1 MRGLLYN
8 GLVLSD
14 TQQRRDADCGPKRT
28 KNKRVTIIGHTGNV
42 GYTDSEYIVQDG
54 DREVSITAKDAYL
67 NYTILKPAYVLSI
80 KKFKSKFSNKREM
93 FITINDYVN
102 DLDTLDEDLMDNVKY
117 YCINVKEI
125 LMKIAEKI
133 NQKYSQDIKVI
144 LAEAP
149 DLMLTANE
157 RKHGLYNSYKDIEQS
172 LASSTIRFTR
182 ESYGK
187 LSESNL
193 RIGSDGSIDL
203 VFQDMEL
210 ESKVKMYGYGS
221 YGITKLRELIFSDA
235 VLDDIFSMLDEV
247 EAMTDSV
254 VMLKDF
260 MDKKAVLEKLNTIY
274 EIRALNDKLDRSGK
288 YNPHVL
294 EDKLDSIN
302 RYRSMIVEQFLQ
314 EVANA
319 VSYITDIFYLD
330 TMTGTNMVKEFIDI
344 FTKCKDNLNRLNAFV
359 KSEKGGE
366 DKNDDGPVLKVV
378 EDLTS
383 ECLLQKLARFAR
395 ISNYDNHIHIG
406 ADESL
411 MNNSFLDLRNSK
423 VLVIPMDIN
432 RTLVFNKDDFV
443 KSINDPKYS
452 AKLYNKNYE
461 NNLLVAVRRRM
472 ISISCNFVNLPD
484 DVVDIF
490 DDNRELLNK
499 ISSECDDISKG
510 NKDNNRGKGLRPDEL
525 SKLLRFS

>member
-80 KKFKSKFSNKREM
+80 KKFKSKFSNKKEM

-117 YCINVKEI
+117 YCINVKE
-125 LMKIAEKI
+125 LLEKIAEKI
-133 NQKYSQDIKVI
+133 NQKYSQKIKMV

-172 LASSTIRFTR
+172 LTSSTIRFTR

-203 VFQDMEL
+203 VFPDMEL
-210 ESKVKMYGYGS
+210 ESKVNMYGYGS
-221 YGITKLRELIFSDA
+221 YGITKLRELIFSDT

-247 EAMTDSV
+247 EARTDSV

-260 MDKKAVLEKLNTIY
+260 LETKEVVEKLDTIY
-274 EIRALNDKLDRSGK
+274 DIRALNDKIDRSGK
-288 YNPHVL
+288 YNPHPL

-344 FTKCKDNLNRLNAFV
+344 FTKYK
-359 KSEKGGE
+359 KGGKDE
-366 DKNDDGPVLKVV
+366 NGDKLVLKVAD
-378 EDLTS
+378 ELTS
-383 ECLLQKLARFAR
+383 ECLLQKLSKFAR

-411 MNNSFLDLRNSK
+411 FNKSTLDLMNSK

-432 RTLVFNKDDFV
+432 RTLVFNKEDLV
-443 KSINDPKYS
+443 KSIDDPKYS

-461 NNLLVAVRRRM
+461 NNLLVAVRRRI
-472 ISISCNFVNLPD
+472 ISISCNFVSLPD
-484 DVVDIF
+484 NAVGIF
-490 DDNRELLNK
+490 DNNRELLNMLA
-499 ISSECDDISKG
+499 SNCDDISNG
-510 NKDNNRGKGLRPDEL
+510 NEDINRNKGLRPDEL

>member
-42 GYTDSEYIVQDG
+42 GYTDLEYIVKDG

-117 YCINVKEI
+117 YCINVKE
-125 LMKIAEKI
+125 LLEKIAEKI
-133 NQKYSQDIKVI
+133 NQKYSQKIKLV
-144 LAEAP
+144 LPEAP
-149 DLMLTANE
+149 DLMLTAKE

-210 ESKVKMYGYGS
+210 ESKVNMYGYGS
-221 YGITKLRELIFSDA
+221 YGITKLRELIFSDT

-247 EAMTDSV
+247 EARTDSV

-260 MDKKAVLEKLNTIY
+260 LETKEVVEKLDTIY
-274 EIRALNDKLDRSGK
+274 DIRALNDKIDRSGK
-288 YNPHVL
+288 YNPHPL

-344 FTKCKDNLNRLNAFV
+344 FTKYK
-359 KSEKGGE
+359 KGGKDE
-366 DKNDDGPVLKVV
+366 NGDKLVLKIVD
-378 EDLTS
+378 ELTS
-383 ECLLQKLARFAR
+383 ECLLQKLSKFAR

-411 MNNSFLDLRNSK
+411 FNKSTLDLMNSK

-432 RTLVFNKDDFV
+432 RTLVFNKEDLA
-443 KSINDPKYS
+443 KSIDDPKYS

-472 ISISCNFVNLPD
+472 ISISCNFVSLPD
-484 DVVDIF
+484 NAVGIF
-490 DDNRELLNK
+490 DNNRELLNMLA
-499 ISSECDDISKG
+499 SNCDDISNG
-510 NKDNNRGKGLRPDEL
+510 NEDINRNKGLRPDEL

>member
-14 TQQRRDADCGPKRT
+14 TQQRRDSDCGPKRT

-117 YCINVKEI
+117 YCINVKE
-125 LMKIAEKI
+125 LLEKIAEKI
-133 NQKYSQDIKVI
+133 NQKYSQKIKLV
-144 LAEAP
+144 LPEAP

-210 ESKVKMYGYGS
+210 ESKVNMYGYGS
-221 YGITKLRELIFSDA
+221 YGITKLRELIFSDTI
-235 VLDDIFSMLDEV
+235 LDDIFSMLDEV
-247 EAMTDSV
+247 EARTDSV

-260 MDKKAVLEKLNTIY
+260 LETKEVVEKLDTIY
-274 EIRALNDKLDRSGK
+274 DIRALNDKIDRSGK
-288 YNPHVL
+288 YNPHPL

-344 FTKCKDNLNRLNAFV
+344 FTKYK
-359 KSEKGGE
+359 KGGKDE
-366 DKNDDGPVLKVV
+366 NGDKLVLKIVD
-378 EDLTS
+378 ELTS
-383 ECLLQKLARFAR
+383 ECLLQKLSKFAR

-411 MNNSFLDLRNSK
+411 FNKSTLDLMNSK

-432 RTLVFNKDDFV
+432 RTLVFNKEDLV
-443 KSINDPKYS
+443 KSIDDPKYS

-472 ISISCNFVNLPD
+472 ISISCNFVSLPD
-484 DVVDIF
+484 NAVGVF
-490 DDNRELLNK
+490 DNNRELLN
-499 ISSECDDISKG
+499 ILASNCDDISNG
-510 NKDNNRGKGLRPDEL
+510 NEDINRNKGLRPDEL

>member
-117 YCINVKEI
+117 YCINVKE
-125 LMKIAEKI
+125 LLEKIAEKI
-133 NQKYSQDIKVI
+133 NQKYSQKIKMV
-144 LAEAP
+144 LPEAP

-210 ESKVKMYGYGS
+210 ESKANMYGYGS
-221 YGITKLRELIFSDA
+221 YGITKLRELIFSDT

-247 EAMTDSV
+247 EARTDSV

-260 MDKKAVLEKLNTIY
+260 LETKEVVEKLDTIY
-274 EIRALNDKLDRSGK
+274 DIRALNDKIDRSGK
-288 YNPHVL
+288 YNPHPL

-344 FTKCKDNLNRLNAFV
+344 FTKYK
-359 KSEKGGE
+359 KGGKDE
-366 DKNDDGPVLKVV
+366 NGDKLVLKIVD
-378 EDLTS
+378 ELTS
-383 ECLLQKLARFAR
+383 ECLLQKLSKFAR

-411 MNNSFLDLRNSK
+411 FNKSTLDLMNSK

-432 RTLVFNKDDFV
+432 RTLVFNKEDLV
-443 KSINDPKYS
+443 KSIDDPKYS

-472 ISISCNFVNLPD
+472 ISISCNFVSLPD
-484 DVVDIF
+484 NSVGIF
-490 DDNRELLNK
+490 DNNRELLNMLA
-499 ISSECDDISKG
+499 SNCDDISNG
-510 NKDNNRGKGLRPDEL
+510 NEDINRNKGLRPDEL

>member
-28 KNKRVTIIGHTGNV
+28 KNKRITIIGHTGNV

-93 FITINDYVN
+93 FITINDYMN

-117 YCINVKEI
+117 YCINVKE
-125 LMKIAEKI
+125 LLEKIAEKI
-133 NQKYSQDIKVI
+133 NQKYSQKIKLV
-144 LAEAP
+144 LPEAP

-157 RKHGLYNSYKDIEQS
+157 RKHSLYNSYKDIEQS

-210 ESKVKMYGYGS
+210 ESKVNMYGYGS
-221 YGITKLRELIFSDA
+221 YGITKLRELIFSDT

-247 EAMTDSV
+247 EARTDSV

-260 MDKKAVLEKLNTIY
+260 LETKEVVEKLDTIY
-274 EIRALNDKLDRSGK
+274 DIRALNDKIDRSGK
-288 YNPHVL
+288 YNPHQL

-344 FTKCKDNLNRLNAFV
+344 FTKYK
-359 KSEKGGE
+359 KGGKDE
-366 DKNDDGPVLKVV
+366 NGDKLVLKIVD
-378 EDLTS
+378 ELTS
-383 ECLLQKLARFAR
+383 ECLLQKLSKFAR

-411 MNNSFLDLRNSK
+411 FNKSTLDLMNSK

-432 RTLVFNKDDFV
+432 RTLVFNKEDLA
-443 KSINDPKYS
+443 KSIDDPKYS

-472 ISISCNFVNLPD
+472 ISISCNFVSLPD
-484 DVVDIF
+484 NAIGVF
-490 DDNRELLNK
+490 DNNRELLNMLA
-499 ISSECDDISKG
+499 SNCDDISNG
-510 NKDNNRGKGLRPDEL
+510 NEDINRNKGLRPDEL

>member
-80 KKFKSKFSNKREM
+80 KKFKSKFGNKREM

-117 YCINVKEI
+117 YCINVKE
-125 LMKIAEKI
+125 LLEKIAEKI
-133 NQKYSQDIKVI
+133 NQKYSQKIKLV
-144 LAEAP
+144 LPEAP

-210 ESKVKMYGYGS
+210 ESKVNMYGYGS
-221 YGITKLRELIFSDA
+221 YGITKLRELIFSDT

-247 EAMTDSV
+247 EARTDSV

-260 MDKKAVLEKLNTIY
+260 LETKEVVEKLDTIY
-274 EIRALNDKLDRSGK
+274 DIRALNDKIDRSGK
-288 YNPHVL
+288 YNPHPL

-314 EVANA
+314 EVSNA

-344 FTKCKDNLNRLNAFV
+344 FTKYN
-359 KSEKGGE
+359 KGGKDE
-366 DKNDDGPVLKVV
+366 NGDKLVLKIVD
-378 EDLTS
+378 ELTS
-383 ECLLQKLARFAR
+383 ECLLQKLSKFAR

-411 MNNSFLDLRNSK
+411 FNKSTLDLMNSK

-432 RTLVFNKDDFV
+432 RTLVFNKEDLA
-443 KSINDPKYS
+443 KSIDDPKYS

-461 NNLLVAVRRRM
+461 NNLLVAVRRRI
-472 ISISCNFVNLPD
+472 ISISCNFVSLPD
-484 DVVDIF
+484 NAVGIF
-490 DDNRELLNK
+490 DNNRELLNMLA
-499 ISSECDDISKG
+499 SNCDDISNG
-510 NKDNNRGKGLRPDEL
+510 NEDINRNKGLRPDEL

>member
-125 LMKIAEKI
+125 LEKIAEKI
-133 NQKYSQDIKVI
+133 NQKYSQKIKMV
-144 LAEAP
+144 LPEAP

-210 ESKVKMYGYGS
+210 ESKVNMYGYGS
-221 YGITKLRELIFSDA
+221 YGITKLRELIFSDT

-247 EAMTDSV
+247 EARTDSV

-260 MDKKAVLEKLNTIY
+260 LETKEVVEKLDTIY
-274 EIRALNDKLDRSGK
+274 DIRALNDKIDRSGK
-288 YNPHVL
+288 YNPHPL

-344 FTKCKDNLNRLNAFV
+344 FTKYK
-359 KSEKGGE
+359 KGGKDE
-366 DKNDDGPVLKVV
+366 NGDKLVLKIVD
-378 EDLTS
+378 ELTS
-383 ECLLQKLARFAR
+383 ECLLQKLSKFAR

-411 MNNSFLDLRNSK
+411 FNKSTLDLMNSK

-432 RTLVFNKDDFV
+432 RTLVFNKEDFV

-461 NNLLVAVRRRM
+461 NNLLVAVRRRI
-472 ISISCNFVNLPD
+472 ISISCNFVSLPD
-484 DVVDIF
+484 NSVGIF
-490 DDNRELLNK
+490 DNNRELLNMLA
-499 ISSECDDISKG
+499 SNCDDISNG
-510 NKDNNRGKGLRPDEL
+510 NEDINRNKGLRPDEL

>member
-102 DLDTLDEDLMDNVKY
+102 DIDTLDEDLMDNVKY
-117 YCINVKEI
+117 YCINVKE
-125 LMKIAEKI
+125 LLEKIAEKI
-133 NQKYSQDIKVI
+133 NQKYSQKIKMV

-172 LASSTIRFTR
+172 LTSSTIRFTR

-203 VFQDMEL
+203 VFPDMEL
-210 ESKVKMYGYGS
+210 ESKVNMYGYGS
-221 YGITKLRELIFSDA
+221 YGITKLRELIFSDT

-247 EAMTDSV
+247 EARTDSV

-260 MDKKAVLEKLNTIY
+260 LETKEVVEKLDTIY
-274 EIRALNDKLDRSGK
+274 DIRALNDKIDRSGK
-288 YNPHVL
+288 YNPHPL

-344 FTKCKDNLNRLNAFV
+344 FTKYK
-359 KSEKGGE
+359 KGGKDE
-366 DKNDDGPVLKVV
+366 NGDKLVLKVAD
-378 EDLTS
+378 ELTS
-383 ECLLQKLARFAR
+383 ECLLQKLSKFAR

-411 MNNSFLDLRNSK
+411 FNKSTLDLMNSK

-432 RTLVFNKDDFV
+432 RTLVFNKEDFV

-472 ISISCNFVNLPD
+472 ISISCNFVSLPD
-484 DVVDIF
+484 NAVGIF
-490 DDNRELLNK
+490 DNNRELLNMLA
-499 ISSECDDISKG
+499 SNCDDISNG
-510 NKDNNRGKGLRPDEL
+510 NEDINRNKGLRPDEL

>member
-125 LMKIAEKI
+125 LVKIAEKI
-133 NQKYSQDIKVI
+133 NQKYSQKIKLV
-144 LAEAP
+144 LPEAP

-210 ESKVKMYGYGS
+210 ESKVNMYGYGS
-221 YGITKLRELIFSDA
+221 YGITKLRELIFSDT

-247 EAMTDSV
+247 EARTDSV

-260 MDKKAVLEKLNTIY
+260 LETKEVVEKLDTIY
-274 EIRALNDKLDRSGK
+274 DIRALNDKIDRSGK
-288 YNPHVL
+288 YNPHPL

-344 FTKCKDNLNRLNAFV
+344 FTKYK
-359 KSEKGGE
+359 KGGKDE
-366 DKNDDGPVLKVV
+366 NGDKLVLKIVD
-378 EDLTS
+378 ELTS
-383 ECLLQKLARFAR
+383 ECLLQKLSKFAR

-411 MNNSFLDLRNSK
+411 FNKSTLDLMNSK

-432 RTLVFNKDDFV
+432 RTLVFNKEDLV
-443 KSINDPKYS
+443 KSIDDPKYS

-472 ISISCNFVNLPD
+472 ISISCNFVSLPD
-484 DVVDIF
+484 NAIGVF
-490 DDNRELLNK
+490 DNNRELLNMLA
-499 ISSECDDISKG
+499 SNCDDISNG
-510 NKDNNRGKGLRPDEL
+510 NEDINRNKGLRPDEL

>member
-54 DREVSITAKDAYL
+54 DRKVSITAKDAYL

-80 KKFKSKFSNKREM
+80 KKFKSKFGNKREV

-117 YCINVKEI
+117 YCINVKE
-125 LMKIAEKI
+125 LLEKIAEKI
-133 NQKYSQDIKVI
+133 NQKYSQKIKLV
-144 LAEAP
+144 LPEAP

-210 ESKVKMYGYGS
+210 ESKVNMYGYGS
-221 YGITKLRELIFSDA
+221 YGITKLRELIFSDT

-247 EAMTDSV
+247 EARTDSV

-260 MDKKAVLEKLNTIY
+260 LETKEVVEKLDTIY
-274 EIRALNDKLDRSGK
+274 DIRALNDKIDRSGK
-288 YNPHVL
+288 YNPHPL

-314 EVANA
+314 EVANV

-344 FTKCKDNLNRLNAFV
+344 FTKYK
-359 KSEKGGE
+359 KGGKDE
-366 DKNDDGPVLKVV
+366 NGDKLVLKIVD
-378 EDLTS
+378 ELTS
-383 ECLLQKLARFAR
+383 ECLLQKLSKFAR

-411 MNNSFLDLRNSK
+411 FNKSTLDLMNSK

-432 RTLVFNKDDFV
+432 RTLVFNKEDLA
-443 KSINDPKYS
+443 KSIDDPKYS

-472 ISISCNFVNLPD
+472 ISISCNFVSLPD
-484 DVVDIF
+484 NAVGVF
-490 DDNRELLNK
+490 DNNRELLNMLA
-499 ISSECDDISKG
+499 SNCDDISNG
-510 NKDNNRGKGLRPDEL
+510 NEDINRNKGLRPDEL

>member
-117 YCINVKEI
+117 YCINVKE
-125 LMKIAEKI
+125 LLEKIAEKI
-133 NQKYSQDIKVI
+133 NQKYSQKIKLV
-144 LAEAP
+144 LPEAP

-210 ESKVKMYGYGS
+210 ESKVNMYGYGS
-221 YGITKLRELIFSDA
+221 YGITKLRELIFSDT

-247 EAMTDSV
+247 EARTDSV

-260 MDKKAVLEKLNTIY
+260 LETKEVVEKLDTIY
-274 EIRALNDKLDRSGK
+274 DIRALNDKIDRSGK
-288 YNPHVL
+288 YNPHPL

-344 FTKCKDNLNRLNAFV
+344 FTKYK
-359 KSEKGGE
+359 KGGKDE
-366 DKNDDGPVLKVV
+366 NGDKLVLKIVD
-378 EDLTS
+378 ELTS

-411 MNNSFLDLRNSK
+411 FNKSTLDLMNSK

-432 RTLVFNKDDFV
+432 RTLVFNKEDLV
-443 KSINDPKYS
+443 KSIDDPKYS

-461 NNLLVAVRRRM
+461 NNLLVAVRRRI
-472 ISISCNFVNLPD
+472 ISISCNFVSLPD
-484 DVVDIF
+484 NSVGIF
-490 DDNRELLNK
+490 DNNRELLNMLA
-499 ISSECDDISKG
+499 SNCDDISNG
-510 NKDNNRGKGLRPDEL
+510 NEDINRNKGLRPDEL

>member
-28 KNKRVTIIGHTGNV
+28 KSKRVTIIGHTGNV
-42 GYTDSEYIVQDG
+42 GYTDLEYLVKDG

-67 NYTILKPAYVLSI
+67 NYTSLKPAYVLSI

-125 LMKIAEKI
+125 LVKIADKI

-210 ESKVKMYGYGS
+210 ESKVNMYGYGS
-221 YGITKLRELIFSDA
+221 YGITKLRELIFSDT
-235 VLDDIFSMLDEV
+235 VLDDIFSMLDGV
-247 EAMTDSV
+247 EARTDSV

-260 MDKKAVLEKLNTIY
+260 LETKEVVEKLDTIY
-274 EIRALNDKLDRSGK
+274 DIRALHDKIDRSGK
-288 YNPHVL
+288 YNPHPL

-344 FTKCKDNLNRLNAFV
+344 FTKYK
-359 KSEKGGE
+359 KGGKDE
-366 DKNDDGPVLKVV
+366 NGDKLVLKIVD
-378 EDLTS
+378 ELTS
-383 ECLLQKLARFAR
+383 ECLLQKLSKFAR

-411 MNNSFLDLRNSK
+411 FNKSTLDLMNSK

-432 RTLVFNKDDFV
+432 RTLVFNKEDLA
-443 KSINDPKYS
+443 KSIDDPKYS

-472 ISISCNFVNLPD
+472 ISISCNFVSLPD
-484 DVVDIF
+484 NAVGVF
-490 DDNRELLNK
+490 DNNRELLNMLA
-499 ISSECDDISKG
+499 SNCDDISNG
-510 NKDNNRGKGLRPDEL
+510 NEDINRNKGLRPDEL

>member
-117 YCINVKEI
+117 YCINVKE
-125 LMKIAEKI
+125 LLEKIAEKI
-133 NQKYSQDIKVI
+133 NQKYSQKIKLV
-144 LAEAP
+144 LPEAP

-210 ESKVKMYGYGS
+210 ESKVNMYGYGS
-221 YGITKLRELIFSDA
+221 YGITKLRELIFSDT

-247 EAMTDSV
+247 EARTDSV

-260 MDKKAVLEKLNTIY
+260 LETKEVVEKLDTIY
-274 EIRALNDKLDRSGK
+274 DIRALNDKIDRSGK
-288 YNPHVL
+288 YNPHPL

-344 FTKCKDNLNRLNAFV
+344 FTKYK
-359 KSEKGGE
+359 KGGKDE
-366 DKNDDGPVLKVV
+366 NGDKLVLKIVD
-378 EDLTS
+378 ELTS
-383 ECLLQKLARFAR
+383 ECLLQKLSKFAR

-411 MNNSFLDLRNSK
+411 FNKSTLDLMNSK

-432 RTLVFNKDDFV
+432 RTLVFNKEDLV
-443 KSINDPKYS
+443 KSIDDPKYS

-461 NNLLVAVRRRM
+461 NNLLVAVRRRI
-472 ISISCNFVNLPD
+472 ISISCNFVSLPD
-484 DVVDIF
+484 NSVGIF
-490 DDNRELLNK
+490 DNNRELLNMLA
-499 ISSECDDISKG
+499 SNCDDISNG
-510 NKDNNRGKGLRPDEL
+510 NEDINRNKGLRPDEL

>member
-80 KKFKSKFSNKREM
+80 KKFKSKFSNKKEM

-117 YCINVKEI
+117 YCINVKE
-125 LMKIAEKI
+125 LLEKIAEKI
-133 NQKYSQDIKVI
+133 NQKYSQKIKMV
-144 LAEAP
+144 LPEAP

-203 VFQDMEL
+203 VFPDMEL
-210 ESKVKMYGYGS
+210 ESKVNMYGYGS
-221 YGITKLRELIFSDA
+221 YGITKLRELIFSDT

-247 EAMTDSV
+247 EARTDSV

-260 MDKKAVLEKLNTIY
+260 LETKEVVEKLDTIY
-274 EIRALNDKLDRSGK
+274 DIRALNDKIDRSGK
-288 YNPHVL
+288 YNPHPL

-344 FTKCKDNLNRLNAFV
+344 FTKYK
-359 KSEKGGE
+359 KGGKDE
-366 DKNDDGPVLKVV
+366 NGDKLVLKIVD
-378 EDLTS
+378 ELTS
-383 ECLLQKLARFAR
+383 ECLLQKLSKFAR

-411 MNNSFLDLRNSK
+411 FNKSTLDLMNSK

-432 RTLVFNKDDFV
+432 RTLVFNKEDLV
-443 KSINDPKYS
+443 KSIDDPKYS

-472 ISISCNFVNLPD
+472 ISISCNFVSLPD
-484 DVVDIF
+484 NSVGIF
-490 DDNRELLNK
+490 DNNRELLNMLA
-499 ISSECDDISKG
+499 SNCDDISNG
-510 NKDNNRGKGLRPDEL
+510 NEDINRNKGLRPDEL

>member
-28 KNKRVTIIGHTGNV
+28 KNKKVTIIGHTGNV

-117 YCINVKEI
+117 YCINVKE
-125 LMKIAEKI
+125 LLEKIAEKI
-133 NQKYSQDIKVI
+133 NQKYSQKIKLI
-144 LAEAP
+144 LPEAP

-210 ESKVKMYGYGS
+210 ESKVNMYGYGS
-221 YGITKLRELIFSDA
+221 YGITKLRELIFSDT

-247 EAMTDSV
+247 EARTDSV

-260 MDKKAVLEKLNTIY
+260 LETKEVVEKLDTIY
-274 EIRALNDKLDRSGK
+274 DIRALNDKIDRSGK
-288 YNPHVL
+288 YNPHPL

-344 FTKCKDNLNRLNAFV
+344 FTKYK
-359 KSEKGGE
+359 KGGKDE
-366 DKNDDGPVLKVV
+366 NGDKLVLKIVD
-378 EDLTS
+378 ELTS
-383 ECLLQKLARFAR
+383 ECLLQKLSKFAR

-411 MNNSFLDLRNSK
+411 FNKSTLDLMNSK

-472 ISISCNFVNLPD
+472 ISISCNFVSLPD
-484 DVVDIF
+484 NSVGIF
-490 DDNRELLNK
+490 DNNRELLNMLA
-499 ISSECDDISKG
+499 SNCDDISNG
-510 NKDNNRGKGLRPDEL
+510 NEDINRNKGLRPDEL

>member
-117 YCINVKEI
+117 YCINVKE
-125 LMKIAEKI
+125 LLEKIAEKI
-133 NQKYSQDIKVI
+133 NQKYSQKIKLV
-144 LAEAP
+144 LPEAP
-149 DLMLTANE
+149 DLMLTAKE

-210 ESKVKMYGYGS
+210 ESKVNMYGYGS
-221 YGITKLRELIFSDA
+221 YGITKLRELIFSDT

-247 EAMTDSV
+247 EVKTDSV

-260 MDKKAVLEKLNTIY
+260 METKEVTEKLNTIY
-274 EIRALNDKLDRSGK
+274 EIRALNDKLDRTGK
-288 YNPHVL
+288 YNPHAL

-344 FTKCKDNLNRLNAFV
+344 FTKYK
-359 KSEKGGE
+359 KGGKDE
-366 DKNDDGPVLKVV
+366 NGDKLVLKIVD
-378 EDLTS
+378 ELTS
-383 ECLLQKLARFAR
+383 ECLLQKLSKFAR

-411 MNNSFLDLRNSK
+411 FNKSTLDLMNSK

-432 RTLVFNKDDFV
+432 RTLVFNKEDLV
-443 KSINDPKYS
+443 KSIDDPKYS

-461 NNLLVAVRRRM
+461 NNLLVAVRRRI
-472 ISISCNFVNLPD
+472 ISISCNFVSLPD
-484 DVVDIF
+484 NAIGVF
-490 DDNRELLNK
+490 DNNRELLNMLA
-499 ISSECDDISKG
+499 SNCDDISNG
-510 NKDNNRGKGLRPDEL
+510 NEDINRNKGLRPDEL

>member
-93 FITINDYVN
+93 FVTINGYVN

-125 LMKIAEKI
+125 LVKLADKI
-133 NQKYSQDIKVI
+133 NQKYSQKIKVV

-149 DLMLTANE
+149 DLMLTADE

-172 LASSTIRFTR
+172 LTSSTIRFTR

-210 ESKVKMYGYGS
+210 ESKVNMYGYGS
-221 YGITKLRELIFSDA
+221 YGITKLRELIFSDT

-247 EAMTDSV
+247 EARTDSV

-260 MDKKAVLEKLNTIY
+260 LETKEVVEKLDTIY
-274 EIRALNDKLDRSGK
+274 DIRALNDKIDRSGK
-288 YNPHVL
+288 YNPHPL

-314 EVANA
+314 EIANA

-344 FTKCKDNLNRLNAFV
+344 FTKYK
-359 KSEKGGE
+359 KGGKDE
-366 DKNDDGPVLKVV
+366 NDDGLVLKIVD
-378 EDLTS
+378 ELTS
-383 ECLLQKLARFAR
+383 ECLLQKLSKFAR

-411 MNNSFLDLRNSK
+411 FNNSSLDLMNSK

-472 ISISCNFVNLPD
+472 ISISCNFVSLPD
-484 DVVDIF
+484 NSVGIF
-490 DDNRELLNK
+490 DNNRELLNMLA
-499 ISSECDDISKG
+499 SNCDDISNG
-510 NKDNNRGKGLRPDEL
+510 NEDINRNKGLRPDEL

>member
-54 DREVSITAKDAYL
+54 DRKVSITAKDAYL

-80 KKFKSKFSNKREM
+80 KKFKSKFGNKREM

-117 YCINVKEI
+117 YCINVKE
-125 LMKIAEKI
+125 LLEKIAEKI
-133 NQKYSQDIKVI
+133 NQKYSQKIKLV
-144 LAEAP
+144 LPEAP

-210 ESKVKMYGYGS
+210 ESKVNMYGYGS
-221 YGITKLRELIFSDA
+221 YGITKLRELIFSDT

-247 EAMTDSV
+247 EARTDSI

-260 MDKKAVLEKLNTIY
+260 LETKEVVEKLDTIY
-274 EIRALNDKLDRSGK
+274 DIRALNDKIDRSGK
-288 YNPHVL
+288 YNPHPL

-344 FTKCKDNLNRLNAFV
+344 FTKYK
-359 KSEKGGE
+359 KGGKDE
-366 DKNDDGPVLKVV
+366 NGDKLVLKIVD
-378 EDLTS
+378 ELTS
-383 ECLLQKLARFAR
+383 ECLLQKLSKFAR

-411 MNNSFLDLRNSK
+411 FNKSTLDLMNSK

-432 RTLVFNKDDFV
+432 RTLVFNKEDLA
-443 KSINDPKYS
+443 KSIDDPKYS

-472 ISISCNFVNLPD
+472 ISISCNFVSLPD
-484 DVVDIF
+484 NAVGVF
-490 DDNRELLNK
+490 DNNRELLNMLA
-499 ISSECDDISKG
+499 SNCDDISNG
-510 NKDNNRGKGLRPDEL
+510 NEDINRNKGLRPDEL

>member
-80 KKFKSKFSNKREM
+80 KKFKSKFSNTREM

-102 DLDTLDEDLMDNVKY
+102 DIDTLDEDLMDNVKY

-125 LMKIAEKI
+125 LVKIADKI

-149 DLMLTANE
+149 DLMLTAKE

-210 ESKVKMYGYGS
+210 ESKVNMYGYGS
-221 YGITKLRELIFSDA
+221 YGITKLRELIFSDT

-247 EAMTDSV
+247 EARTDSV

-260 MDKKAVLEKLNTIY
+260 METKEVTEKLNTIY
-274 EIRALNDKLDRSGK
+274 EIRALNDKLDRTGK
-288 YNPHVL
+288 YNPHAL

-344 FTKCKDNLNRLNAFV
+344 FTKYK
-359 KSEKGGE
+359 KGGKDE
-366 DKNDDGPVLKVV
+366 NGDKLVLKIVD
-378 EDLTS
+378 ELTS
-383 ECLLQKLARFAR
+383 ECLLQKLSKFAR

-411 MNNSFLDLRNSK
+411 FNKSTLDLMNSK

-432 RTLVFNKDDFV
+432 RTLVFNKEDLV
-443 KSINDPKYS
+443 KSIDDPKYS

-461 NNLLVAVRRRM
+461 NNLLVAVRRRI
-472 ISISCNFVNLPD
+472 ISISCNFVSLPD
-484 DVVDIF
+484 NAIGVF
-490 DDNRELLNK
+490 DNNRELLNMLA
-499 ISSECDDISKG
+499 SNCDDISNG
-510 NKDNNRGKGLRPDEL
+510 NEDINRNKGLRPDEL

>member
-67 NYTILKPAYVLSI
+67 NYTILKPTYVLSI

-117 YCINVKEI
+117 YCINVKE
-125 LMKIAEKI
+125 LLVKIADKI
-133 NQKYSQDIKVI
+133 NQKYSQKIKIV

-210 ESKVKMYGYGS
+210 ESKVNMYGYGS
-221 YGITKLRELIFSDA
+221 YGITKLRELIFSDSI
-235 VLDDIFSMLDEV
+235 LDDIFSMLNEV
-247 EAMTDSV
+247 EVKTDSV

-260 MDKKAVLEKLNTIY
+260 LETKEVAEKLNTIY
-274 EIRALNDKLDRSGK
+274 EIRALNDKLERSGK
-288 YNPHVL
+288 YNPHAL

-344 FTKCKDNLNRLNAFV
+344 FTKCK
-359 KSEKGGE
+359 KGGK
-366 DKNDDGPVLKVV
+366 DKNDDKLVLKVV
-378 EDLTS
+378 DELTS
-383 ECLLQKLARFAR
+383 ECLLQKLSKFAR

-411 MNNSFLDLRNSK
+411 FNTSSLDLMNSK

-432 RTLVFNKDDFV
+432 RTLVFNKEDFV

-472 ISISCNFVNLPD
+472 ISISCNFVSLPD
-484 DVVDIF
+484 NAVGIF
-490 DDNRELLNK
+490 DNNRELLNMLA
-499 ISSECDDISKG
+499 SNCDDISNG
-510 NKDNNRGKGLRPDEL
+510 NEDINRNKGLRPDEL

>member
-117 YCINVKEI
+117 YCINVKE
-125 LMKIAEKI
+125 LLEKIAEKI
-133 NQKYSQDIKVI
+133 NQKYSQKIKLV
-144 LAEAP
+144 LPEAP

-210 ESKVKMYGYGS
+210 ESKVNMYGYGS
-221 YGITKLRELIFSDA
+221 YGITKLRELIFSDT

-247 EAMTDSV
+247 EARTDSV

-260 MDKKAVLEKLNTIY
+260 LETKEVVEKLDTIY
-274 EIRALNDKLDRSGK
+274 DIRALNDKIDRSGK
-288 YNPHVL
+288 YNPHPL

-344 FTKCKDNLNRLNAFV
+344 FTKYK
-359 KSEKGGE
+359 KGGKDE
-366 DKNDDGPVLKVV
+366 NGDKLVLKIVD
-378 EDLTS
+378 ELTS
-383 ECLLQKLARFAR
+383 ECLLQKLSKFAR

-411 MNNSFLDLRNSK
+411 FNKSTLDLMNSK

-432 RTLVFNKDDFV
+432 RTLVFNKEDLA
-443 KSINDPKYS
+443 KSIDDPKYS

-472 ISISCNFVNLPD
+472 ISISCNFVSLPD
-484 DVVDIF
+484 NAVGVF
-490 DDNRELLNK
+490 DNNRELLNMLA
-499 ISSECDDISKG
+499 SNCDDISNG
-510 NKDNNRGKGLRPDEL
+510 NEDINRNKGLRPDEL

>member
-117 YCINVKEI
+117 YCINVKE
-125 LMKIAEKI
+125 LLEKIAEKI
-133 NQKYSQDIKVI
+133 NQKYSQKIKLV
-144 LAEAP
+144 LPEAP
-149 DLMLTANE
+149 DLMLTAKE

-210 ESKVKMYGYGS
+210 ESKVNMYGYGS
-221 YGITKLRELIFSDA
+221 YGITKLRELIFSDT

-247 EAMTDSV
+247 EAKTDSV

-260 MDKKAVLEKLNTIY
+260 METKEVTEKLNTIY
-274 EIRALNDKLDRSGK
+274 EIRALNDKLDRTGK
-288 YNPHVL
+288 YNPHAL

-344 FTKCKDNLNRLNAFV
+344 FTKYK
-359 KSEKGGE
+359 KGGKDE
-366 DKNDDGPVLKVV
+366 NGDKLVLKIVD
-378 EDLTS
+378 ELTS
-383 ECLLQKLARFAR
+383 ECLLQKLSKFAR

-411 MNNSFLDLRNSK
+411 FNKSTLDLMNSK

-432 RTLVFNKDDFV
+432 RTLVFNKEDLV
-443 KSINDPKYS
+443 KSIDDPKYS

-461 NNLLVAVRRRM
+461 NNLLVAVRRRI
-472 ISISCNFVNLPD
+472 ISISCNFVSLPD
-484 DVVDIF
+484 NAIGVF
-490 DDNRELLNK
+490 DNNRELLNMLA
-499 ISSECDDISKG
+499 SNCDDISNG
-510 NKDNNRGKGLRPDEL
+510 NEDINRNKGLRPDEL

>member
-80 KKFKSKFSNKREM
+80 KKFKSKFGNKREM

-117 YCINVKEI
+117 YCINVKE
-125 LMKIAEKI
+125 LLEKIAEKI
-133 NQKYSQDIKVI
+133 NQKYSQKIKLV
-144 LAEAP
+144 LPEAP

-157 RKHGLYNSYKDIEQS
+157 RKHCLYNSYKDIEQS

-210 ESKVKMYGYGS
+210 ESKVNMYGYGS
-221 YGITKLRELIFSDA
+221 YGITKLRELIFSDT

-247 EAMTDSV
+247 EARTDSV

-260 MDKKAVLEKLNTIY
+260 LETKEVVEKLDTIY
-274 EIRALNDKLDRSGK
+274 DIRALNDKIDRSGK
-288 YNPHVL
+288 YNPHPL

-344 FTKCKDNLNRLNAFV
+344 FTKYK
-359 KSEKGGE
+359 KGGKDE
-366 DKNDDGPVLKVV
+366 NGDKLVLKIVD
-378 EDLTS
+378 ELTS
-383 ECLLQKLARFAR
+383 ECLLQKLSKFAR

-411 MNNSFLDLRNSK
+411 FNKSTLDLMNSK

-432 RTLVFNKDDFV
+432 RTLVFNKEDLV
-443 KSINDPKYS
+443 KSIDDPKYS

-461 NNLLVAVRRRM
+461 NNLLVAVRRRI
-472 ISISCNFVNLPD
+472 ISISCNFVSLPD
-484 DVVDIF
+484 NAIGVF
-490 DDNRELLNK
+490 DNNRELLNMLA
-499 ISSECDDISKG
+499 SNCDDISNG
-510 NKDNNRGKGLRPDEL
+510 NEDINRNKGLRPDEL

>member
-80 KKFKSKFSNKREM
+80 KKFKSKFGNKREM

-102 DLDTLDEDLMDNVKY
+102 DIDTLDEDLMDNVKY
-117 YCINVKEI
+117 YCINVKE
-125 LMKIAEKI
+125 LLEKIAEKI
-133 NQKYSQDIKVI
+133 NQKYSQKIKLV
-144 LAEAP
+144 LPEAP

-210 ESKVKMYGYGS
+210 ESKINMYGYGS
-221 YGITKLRELIFSDA
+221 YGITKLRELIFSDT

-247 EAMTDSV
+247 EARTNSV

-260 MDKKAVLEKLNTIY
+260 LETKEVVEKLDTIY
-274 EIRALNDKLDRSGK
+274 DIRALNDKIDRSGK
-288 YNPHVL
+288 YNPHPL

-344 FTKCKDNLNRLNAFV
+344 FTKYK
-359 KSEKGGE
+359 KGGKDE
-366 DKNDDGPVLKVV
+366 NGDKLVLKIVD
-378 EDLTS
+378 ELTS
-383 ECLLQKLARFAR
+383 ECLLQKLSKFAR

-411 MNNSFLDLRNSK
+411 FNKSTLDLMNSK

-432 RTLVFNKDDFV
+432 RTLVFNKEDFA

>member
-80 KKFKSKFSNKREM
+80 KKFKNKFGNKREM

-117 YCINVKEI
+117 YCINVKE
-125 LMKIAEKI
+125 LLEKIAEKI
-133 NQKYSQDIKVI
+133 NQKYSQKIKMV
-144 LAEAP
+144 LSEAP

-203 VFQDMEL
+203 VFPDMEL
-210 ESKVKMYGYGS
+210 ESKANMYGYGS
-221 YGITKLRELIFSDA
+221 YGITKLRELIFSDT
-235 VLDDIFSMLDEV
+235 VLDNIFSMLDEV
-247 EAMTDSV
+247 EARTDSV

-260 MDKKAVLEKLNTIY
+260 LETKEVVEKLDTIY
-274 EIRALNDKLDRSGK
+274 DIRALNDKIDRSGK
-288 YNPHVL
+288 YNPHPL

-344 FTKCKDNLNRLNAFV
+344 FTKYK
-359 KSEKGGE
+359 KGGKDE
-366 DKNDDGPVLKVV
+366 NGDKLVLKIVD
-378 EDLTS
+378 ELTS
-383 ECLLQKLARFAR
+383 ECLLQKLSKFAR

-411 MNNSFLDLRNSK
+411 FNKSTLDLMNSK

-432 RTLVFNKDDFV
+432 RTLVFNKEDLA
-443 KSINDPKYS
+443 KSIDDPKYS

-472 ISISCNFVNLPD
+472 ISISCNFVSLPD
-484 DVVDIF
+484 NAVGVF
-490 DDNRELLNK
+490 DNNRELLNMLA
-499 ISSECDDISKG
+499 SNCDDISNG
-510 NKDNNRGKGLRPDEL
+510 NEDINRNKGLRPDEL

>member
-80 KKFKSKFSNKREM
+80 KKFKSKFNNKREM
-93 FITINDYVN
+93 FITINDYAN

-117 YCINVKEI
+117 YCINVKE
-125 LMKIAEKI
+125 LLEKIAEKI
-133 NQKYSQDIKVI
+133 NQKYSQKIKMV

-210 ESKVKMYGYGS
+210 ESKVNMYGYGS
-221 YGITKLRELIFSDA
+221 YGITKLRELIFSDT

-247 EAMTDSV
+247 EARTDSV

-260 MDKKAVLEKLNTIY
+260 LETKEVVEKLDTIY
-274 EIRALNDKLDRSGK
+274 DIRALNDKIDRSGK
-288 YNPHVL
+288 YNPHPL

-344 FTKCKDNLNRLNAFV
+344 FTKYK
-359 KSEKGGE
+359 KGGKDE
-366 DKNDDGPVLKVV
+366 NGDKLVLKIVD
-378 EDLTS
+378 ELTS
-383 ECLLQKLARFAR
+383 ECLLQKLSKFAR

-411 MNNSFLDLRNSK
+411 FNKSTLDLMNSK

-432 RTLVFNKDDFV
+432 RTLVFNKEDLA
-443 KSINDPKYS
+443 KSIDDPKYS

-461 NNLLVAVRRRM
+461 NNLLVAVRRRI
-472 ISISCNFVNLPD
+472 ISISCNFVSLPD
-484 DVVDIF
+484 NAVGIF
-490 DDNRELLNK
+490 DNNRELLNMLA
-499 ISSECDDISKG
+499 SNCDDISNG
-510 NKDNNRGKGLRPDEL
+510 NEDINRNKGLRPDEL

>member
-67 NYTILKPAYVLSI
+67 NYTILKPTYVLSI
-80 KKFKSKFSNKREM
+80 KKFKNKFGNKREM

-117 YCINVKEI
+117 YCINVKE
-125 LMKIAEKI
+125 LLEKIAEKI
-133 NQKYSQDIKVI
+133 NQKYSQKIKLV
-144 LAEAP
+144 LPEAP
-149 DLMLTANE
+149 DLVLTANE

-210 ESKVKMYGYGS
+210 ESKVNMYGYGS
-221 YGITKLRELIFSDA
+221 YGITKLRELIFSDT

-247 EAMTDSV
+247 EARTDSV

-260 MDKKAVLEKLNTIY
+260 LETKEVVEKLDTIY
-274 EIRALNDKLDRSGK
+274 DIRALNDKIDRSGK
-288 YNPHVL
+288 YNPHPL

-344 FTKCKDNLNRLNAFV
+344 FTKYK
-359 KSEKGGE
+359 KGGKDE
-366 DKNDDGPVLKVV
+366 NGDKLVLKIVD
-378 EDLTS
+378 ELTS
-383 ECLLQKLARFAR
+383 ECLLQKLSKFAR

-411 MNNSFLDLRNSK
+411 FNKSTLDLMNSK

-432 RTLVFNKDDFV
+432 RTLVFNKEDLA
-443 KSINDPKYS
+443 KSIDDPKYS

-461 NNLLVAVRRRM
+461 NNLLVAVRRRI
-472 ISISCNFVNLPD
+472 ISISCNFVSLPD
-484 DVVDIF
+484 NAVGVF
-490 DDNRELLNK
+490 DNNRELLNMLA
-499 ISSECDDISKG
+499 SNCDDISNG
-510 NKDNNRGKGLRPDEL
+510 NEDINRNKGLRPDEL
-525 SKLLRFS
+525 NKLLRFS

>member
-125 LMKIAEKI
+125 LVKIAEKI
-133 NQKYSQDIKVI
+133 NQKYSRKIKIV

-149 DLMLTANE
+149 DLMLTADE

-203 VFQDMEL
+203 VFPDMEL
-210 ESKVKMYGYGS
+210 ESKVNMYGYGS
-221 YGITKLRELIFSDA
+221 YGITKLRELIFSDTI
-235 VLDDIFSMLDEV
+235 LDDIFSMLDEV
-247 EAMTDSV
+247 EAKTDSV

-260 MDKKAVLEKLNTIY
+260 LETKEVTEKLNTIY

-288 YNPHVL
+288 YNPHAL

-344 FTKCKDNLNRLNAFV
+344 FTKCK
-359 KSEKGGE
+359 KGGKDE
-366 DKNDDGPVLKVV
+366 NDDKLVLKAVD
-378 EDLTS
+378 DLTS
-383 ECLLQKLARFAR
+383 ECLLQKLSKFAR
-395 ISNYDNHIHIG
+395 IGNYDNHIHIG

-411 MNNSFLDLRNSK
+411 FNSSSLDLRNSK

-432 RTLVFNKDDFV
+432 RTLVFNKEDFA

-472 ISISCNFVNLPD
+472 ISISCNFVSLPD
-484 DVVDIF
+484 NDVGIF
-490 DDNRELLNK
+490 DNNRELLNMLA
-499 ISSECDDISKG
+499 SNCDDISNG
-510 NKDNNRGKGLRPDEL
+510 NEDINRNKGLRPDEL

>member
-54 DREVSITAKDAYL
+54 DRKVSITAKDAYL

-80 KKFKSKFSNKREM
+80 KKFKSKFGNKREM

-117 YCINVKEI
+117 YCINVKE
-125 LMKIAEKI
+125 LLEKIAEKI
-133 NQKYSQDIKVI
+133 NQKYSQKIKLV
-144 LAEAP
+144 LPEAP

-203 VFQDMEL
+203 VSQDMEL
-210 ESKVKMYGYGS
+210 ESKVNMYGYGS
-221 YGITKLRELIFSDA
+221 YGITKLRELIFSDT

-247 EAMTDSV
+247 EARTDSV

-260 MDKKAVLEKLNTIY
+260 LETKEVVEKLDTIY
-274 EIRALNDKLDRSGK
+274 DIRALNDKIDRSGK
-288 YNPHVL
+288 YNPHPL

-344 FTKCKDNLNRLNAFV
+344 FTKYK
-359 KSEKGGE
+359 KGGKDE
-366 DKNDDGPVLKVV
+366 NGDKLVLKIVD
-378 EDLTS
+378 ELTS
-383 ECLLQKLARFAR
+383 ECLLQKLSKFAR

-411 MNNSFLDLRNSK
+411 FNKSTLDLMNSK

-432 RTLVFNKDDFV
+432 RTLVFNKEDLA
-443 KSINDPKYS
+443 KSIDDPKYS

-472 ISISCNFVNLPD
+472 ISISCNFVSLPD
-484 DVVDIF
+484 NAVGVF
-490 DDNRELLNK
+490 DNNRELLNMLA
-499 ISSECDDISKG
+499 SNCDDISNG
-510 NKDNNRGKGLRPDEL
+510 NEDINRNKGLRPDEL

>member
-117 YCINVKEI
+117 YCINVKE
-125 LMKIAEKI
+125 LLEKIAEKI
-133 NQKYSQDIKVI
+133 NQKYSQKIKLV
-144 LAEAP
+144 LPEAP

-210 ESKVKMYGYGS
+210 ESKVNMYGYGS
-221 YGITKLRELIFSDA
+221 YGITKLRELIFSDT

-247 EAMTDSV
+247 EVKTDSV

-260 MDKKAVLEKLNTIY
+260 METKEVTEKLNTIY
-274 EIRALNDKLDRSGK
+274 EIRALNDKLDRTGK
-288 YNPHVL
+288 YNPHAL

-344 FTKCKDNLNRLNAFV
+344 FTKYK
-359 KSEKGGE
+359 KGGKDE
-366 DKNDDGPVLKVV
+366 NGDKLVLKIVD
-378 EDLTS
+378 ELTS
-383 ECLLQKLARFAR
+383 ECLLQKLSKFAR

-411 MNNSFLDLRNSK
+411 FNKSTLDLMNSK

-432 RTLVFNKDDFV
+432 RTLVFNKEDLV
-443 KSINDPKYS
+443 KSIDDPKYS

-461 NNLLVAVRRRM
+461 NNLLVAVRRRI
-472 ISISCNFVNLPD
+472 ISISCNFVSLPD
-484 DVVDIF
+484 NAIGVF
-490 DDNRELLNK
+490 DNNRELLNMLA
-499 ISSECDDISKG
+499 SNCDDISNG
-510 NKDNNRGKGLRPDEL
+510 NEDINRNKGLRPDEL

>member
-80 KKFKSKFSNKREM
+80 KKFKSKFGNKREM

-117 YCINVKEI
+117 YCINVKE
-125 LMKIAEKI
+125 LLEKIAEKI
-133 NQKYSQDIKVI
+133 NQKYSQKIKLV
-144 LAEAP
+144 LPEAP

-210 ESKVKMYGYGS
+210 ESKVNMYGYGS
-221 YGITKLRELIFSDA
+221 YGITKLRELIFSDT

-247 EAMTDSV
+247 EARTDSV

-260 MDKKAVLEKLNTIY
+260 LETKEVVEKLDTIY
-274 EIRALNDKLDRSGK
+274 DIRALNDKIDRSGK
-288 YNPHVL
+288 YNPHAL

-344 FTKCKDNLNRLNAFV
+344 FTKYK
-359 KSEKGGE
+359 KGGKDE
-366 DKNDDGPVLKVV
+366 NGDKLVLKIVD
-378 EDLTS
+378 ELTS
-383 ECLLQKLARFAR
+383 ECLLQKLSKFAR

-411 MNNSFLDLRNSK
+411 FNNSFLDLRNGK

-432 RTLVFNKDDFV
+432 RTLVFNKEDLA
-443 KSINDPKYS
+443 KSIDDPKYS

-461 NNLLVAVRRRM
+461 NNLLVAVRRRI

-484 DVVDIF
+484 NAVDIF
-490 DDNRELLNK
+490 DNNRELLNMLA
-499 ISSECDDISKG
+499 SDCDDISTG

>member
-28 KNKRVTIIGHTGNV
+28 KSKRVTIIGHTGNV

-67 NYTILKPAYVLSI
+67 NYTILKPAYLLSI
-80 KKFKSKFSNKREM
+80 KKFKSKFGNKREM

-102 DLDTLDEDLMDNVKY
+102 DIDTLDEDLMDNVKY
-117 YCINVKEI
+117 YCINVKE
-125 LMKIAEKI
+125 LLEKIAEKI
-133 NQKYSQDIKVI
+133 NQKYSQKIKLV
-144 LAEAP
+144 LPEAP

-210 ESKVKMYGYGS
+210 ESKVNMYGYGS
-221 YGITKLRELIFSDA
+221 YGITKLRELIFSDT

-247 EAMTDSV
+247 EARTDSV

-260 MDKKAVLEKLNTIY
+260 LETKEVVEKLDTIY
-274 EIRALNDKLDRSGK
+274 DIRALNDKIDRSGK
-288 YNPHVL
+288 YNPHPL

-344 FTKCKDNLNRLNAFV
+344 FTKYK
-359 KSEKGGE
+359 KGGKDE
-366 DKNDDGPVLKVV
+366 NGDKLVLKIVD
-378 EDLTS
+378 ELTS
-383 ECLLQKLARFAR
+383 ECLLQKLSKFAR

-411 MNNSFLDLRNSK
+411 FNKSTLDLMNSK

-432 RTLVFNKDDFV
+432 RTLVFNKEDLA
-443 KSINDPKYS
+443 KSIDDPKYS

-472 ISISCNFVNLPD
+472 ISISCNFVSLPD
-484 DVVDIF
+484 NAVGVF
-490 DDNRELLNK
+490 DNNRELLNMLA
-499 ISSECDDISKG
+499 SNCDDISNG
-510 NKDNNRGKGLRPDEL
+510 NEDINRNKGLRPDEL

>member
-80 KKFKSKFSNKREM
+80 KKFKSKFGNKREM

-125 LMKIAEKI
+125 LVKIADKI

-149 DLMLTANE
+149 DLMLTAKE

-210 ESKVKMYGYGS
+210 ESKVNMYGYGS
-221 YGITKLRELIFSDA
+221 YGITKLRELIFSDT

-247 EAMTDSV
+247 EARTDSV

-260 MDKKAVLEKLNTIY
+260 LETKEVVEKLDTIY
-274 EIRALNDKLDRSGK
+274 DIRALNDKIDRSGK
-288 YNPHVL
+288 YNPHQL

-344 FTKCKDNLNRLNAFV
+344 FTKYK
-359 KSEKGGE
+359 KGGKDE
-366 DKNDDGPVLKVV
+366 NGDKLVLKIVD
-378 EDLTS
+378 ELTS
-383 ECLLQKLARFAR
+383 ECLLQKLSKFAR

-411 MNNSFLDLRNSK
+411 MNNSFLDLKNSK

-432 RTLVFNKDDFV
+432 RTLVFNKEDFA

-461 NNLLVAVRRRM
+461 NNLLVAVRRRI
-472 ISISCNFVNLPD
+472 ISISCNFVSLPD
-484 DVVDIF
+484 NAIGVF
-490 DDNRELLNK
+490 DNNRELLNMLA
-499 ISSECDDISKG
+499 SNCDDISNG
-510 NKDNNRGKGLRPDEL
+510 NEDINRNKGLRPDEL

>member
-80 KKFKSKFSNKREM
+80 KKFKSKFGNKREM

-117 YCINVKEI
+117 YCINVKE
-125 LMKIAEKI
+125 LLEKIAEKI
-133 NQKYSQDIKVI
+133 NQKYSQKIKLV
-144 LAEAP
+144 LPEAP

-203 VFQDMEL
+203 VLQDMEL
-210 ESKVKMYGYGS
+210 ESKVNMYGYGS
-221 YGITKLRELIFSDA
+221 YGITKLRELIFSDT

-247 EAMTDSV
+247 EARTDSV

-260 MDKKAVLEKLNTIY
+260 LETKEVVEKLDTIY
-274 EIRALNDKLDRSGK
+274 DIRALNDKIDRSGK
-288 YNPHVL
+288 YNPHPL

-314 EVANA
+314 EVSNA

-344 FTKCKDNLNRLNAFV
+344 FTKYK
-359 KSEKGGE
+359 KGGKDE
-366 DKNDDGPVLKVV
+366 NGDKLVLKIVD
-378 EDLTS
+378 ELTS
-383 ECLLQKLARFAR
+383 ECLLQKLSKFAR

-411 MNNSFLDLRNSK
+411 FNKSTLDLMNSK

-432 RTLVFNKDDFV
+432 RTLVFNKEDLA
-443 KSINDPKYS
+443 KSIDDPKYS

-461 NNLLVAVRRRM
+461 NNLLVAVRRRI
-472 ISISCNFVNLPD
+472 ISISCNFVSLPD
-484 DVVDIF
+484 NAVGIF
-490 DDNRELLNK
+490 DNNRELLNMLA
-499 ISSECDDISKG
+499 SNCDDISNG
-510 NKDNNRGKGLRPDEL
+510 NEDINRNKGLRPDEL

>member
-102 DLDTLDEDLMDNVKY
+102 DLDTLDEDLMHNVKY
-117 YCINVKEI
+117 YCINVKE
-125 LMKIAEKI
+125 LLEKIAEKI
-133 NQKYSQDIKVI
+133 NQKYSQKIKMV
-144 LAEAP
+144 LPEAP

-210 ESKVKMYGYGS
+210 ESKVNMYGYGS
-221 YGITKLRELIFSDA
+221 YGITKLRELIFSDT
-235 VLDDIFSMLDEV
+235 VLDDIFSMLDKV
-247 EAMTDSV
+247 EARTDSV

-260 MDKKAVLEKLNTIY
+260 LETKEVVEKLDTIY
-274 EIRALNDKLDRSGK
+274 DIRALNDKIDRSGK
-288 YNPHVL
+288 YNPHPL

-344 FTKCKDNLNRLNAFV
+344 FTKYK
-359 KSEKGGE
+359 KGGKDE
-366 DKNDDGPVLKVV
+366 NGDKLVLKIVD
-378 EDLTS
+378 ELTS
-383 ECLLQKLARFAR
+383 ECLLQKLSKFAR

-411 MNNSFLDLRNSK
+411 FNKSTLDLMNSK

-432 RTLVFNKDDFV
+432 RTLVFNKEDLV
-443 KSINDPKYS
+443 KSIDDPKYS

-461 NNLLVAVRRRM
+461 NNLLVAVRRRI
-472 ISISCNFVNLPD
+472 ISISCNFVSLPD
-484 DVVDIF
+484 NAVGVF
-490 DDNRELLNK
+490 DNNRELLNMLA
-499 ISSECDDISKG
+499 SNCDDISNG

>member
-117 YCINVKEI
+117 YCINVKE
-125 LMKIAEKI
+125 LLEKIAEKI
-133 NQKYSQDIKVI
+133 NQKYSQKIKMV
-144 LAEAP
+144 LPEAP

-210 ESKVKMYGYGS
+210 ESKVNMYGYGS
-221 YGITKLRELIFSDA
+221 YGITKLRELIFSDT

-247 EAMTDSV
+247 EARTDSV

-260 MDKKAVLEKLNTIY
+260 LETKEVVEKLDTIY
-274 EIRALNDKLDRSGK
+274 DIRALNDKIDRSGK
-288 YNPHVL
+288 YNPHPL

-344 FTKCKDNLNRLNAFV
+344 FTKYK
-359 KSEKGGE
+359 KGGKDE
-366 DKNDDGPVLKVV
+366 NGDKLVLKIVD
-378 EDLTS
+378 ELTS
-383 ECLLQKLARFAR
+383 ECLLQKLSKFAR

-411 MNNSFLDLRNSK
+411 FNKSTLDLMNSK

-432 RTLVFNKDDFV
+432 RTLVFNKEDLV

-472 ISISCNFVNLPD
+472 ISISCNFVSLPD
-484 DVVDIF
+484 NSVGIF
-490 DDNRELLNK
+490 DNNRELLNMLA
-499 ISSECDDISKG
+499 SNCDDISNG
-510 NKDNNRGKGLRPDEL
+510 NEDINRNKGLRPDEL